1 MVLLTV
7 YWLKY
12 RAVLKFRFAL
22 KDHQPF
28 NGFIGILSNT
38 VFISAFIFIFLNSDF
53 NIVKTTLFYGSKI
66 FLPVNYEYSLMCWYP
81 NCGVVWNHF
90 QPPKC
95 VSQKKPLGFMCTHE
109 KEKVPVKNSWVNL
122 YRPKK
127 KLFQSDTCAWVRAN
141 FYSNSSAYLCIKIIG
156 VYTIQNELSCAVYG
170 FNSLKICVTFI

>member
-90 QPPKC
+90 QPPK
-95 VSQKKPLGFMCTHE
+95 SH
-109 KEKVPVKNSWVNL
+109 W
-122 YRPKK
+122 
-127 KLFQSDTCAWVRAN
+127 D
-141 FYSNSSAYLCIKIIG
+141 
-156 VYTIQNELSCAVYG
+156 SCARTRKKRFPWKIHEWICIVQKRNYSKVIHVRESVQI
-170 FNSLKICVTFI
+170 FTSIQARTYVLK